1 MTLDQAGQSV
11 SAQVSVLHLRSCA
24 VVAVVTFFT
33 IASSDWIYKIE
44 LASVIVVPVIWSTN
58 VVTGSSSKFIFIR
71 IANFSATA

>member
-44 LASVIVVPVIWSTN
+44 LPKV
-58 VVTGSSSKFIFIR
+58 
-71 IANFSATA
+71 NFQSQ